1 MSQGLAAMTKIPM
14 TSHGAEKLRVE
25 LQHLKSDARPK
36 VINAIAEARAHGD
49 LRENAEYH
57 AAKEQQGFIEGR
69 IRDIEHKL
77 GHCQIIDVSSIPN
90 EGKVIFGATVNLI
103 NLDTDQEVSY
113 QIVGEDEADLKTGK
127 ISFSSPMAR
136 AIIGKSSGDT
146 VEVQTPSGKISY
158 EVSEV
163 EYI

>member
-1 MSQGLAAMTKIPM
+1 MKKIPM
-14 TSHGAEKLRVE
+14 TAHGAEKLREE
-25 LQHLKSDARPK
+25 LQQLKSEARPK

-77 GHCQIIDVSSIPN
+77 GHSQIIDVTTLSN
-90 EGKVIFGATVNLI
+90 EGKVVFGATVTMI

-113 QIVGEDEADLKTGK
+113 QIVGEDEADLKSGK
-127 ISFSSPMAR
+127 ISFTSPIAR

-146 VEVQTPSGKISY
+146 VEVQTPNGTISY
-158 EVSEV
+158 EVAEV
-163 EYI
+163 EYL